1 MSTPTDTTQID
12 AALESGVAEVATAD
26 GKKVKYRT
34 PAELLQARA
43 AIVGQAGTRPYRSRL
58 MSISVRGE

>member
-43 AIVGQAGTRPYRSRL
+43 AIAGRDGRPYRSRVL
-58 MSISVRGE
+58 SISVRGE